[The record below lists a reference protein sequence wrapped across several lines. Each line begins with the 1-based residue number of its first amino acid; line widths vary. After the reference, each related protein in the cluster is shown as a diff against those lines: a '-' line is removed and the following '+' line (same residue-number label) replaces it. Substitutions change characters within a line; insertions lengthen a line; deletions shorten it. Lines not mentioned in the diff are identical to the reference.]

1 MWHAFNG
8 GNPSCTIS
16 YSFVGNGKATLDF
29 RDCETKG
36 VCGLVTV
43 YLDGVEKASA
53 TCGENNKVSFDY
65 NDGSQLTIVETGRG
79 VIQINSFELG
89 KFIIFY
95 TFPPFLKSQ
104 LKSKWF
110 WNYKMV
116 GKKFIK
122 TRM

>member
-1 MWHAFNG
+1 MPCPNVWHTFSG
-8 GNPSCTIS
+8 GSPSCTIS

-29 RDCETKG
+29 GDCEI
-36 VCGLVTV
+36 VEPCGLVTV

-53 TCGENNKVSFDY
+53 TCGGSNRVSFDY

-104 LKSKWF
+104 VKSKGF
-110 WNYKMV
+110 
-116 GKKFIK
+116 
-122 TRM
+122 